1 MLDWEMEA
9 LVVLLV
15 SNLTSGLK
23 EEQSFSVYG
32 FFLNIAQESQRI
44 VEQPAF
50 ETFKAIQNLSQA

>member
-32 FFLNIAQESQRI
+32 FVLNIAQESQRI